1 MDVDVLVQLHSCSS
15 HIQFNLNFI
24 SIPILLT
31 FSYKTIPI
39 VTKCLYSI
47 RVSTENNIFEI
58 FDIFEIFE
66 MFENSKETCENIVFD
81 KQSKLRKFRKSFSIK
96 HSKIR
101 KFRKYRKYRKYYFD
115 KNPSNPDQFGSGRL
129 EINKY
134 TSGRKMIA
142 QNIENIF

>member
-1 MDVDVLVQLHSCSS
+1 MDQGSS
-15 HIQFNLNFI
+15 SSKLTYPKRVYPRNFASFPI
-24 SIPILLT
+24 RFCLTYPILSGRLPD
-31 FSYKTIPI
+31 S
-39 VTKCLYSI
+39 

-66 MFENSKETCENIVFD
+66 TSKISKETCENIVFD